1 MKNLHFKDNLYFQ
14 KTGGSWVS
22 VSEHFKNKRLRLFCF
37 PHAGGGAAMYR
48 QWGDGMPD
56 GIEVFS
62 VHLPGR
68 EDRIRERPH
77 VRIAPLVDDLIEALI
92 PCFDGA
98 PYAFFGHS
106 MGAVIAY
113 EVAQRLLTRHGESPA
128 HLFVSA
134 RQAPHL
140 PLIRTPWYMLSDDD
154 LKEKLRQ
161 LNGTPDDVL
170 KNDDV
175 MGILL
180 PMLRADFELNETYQ
194 SSTHALLE
202 CPITAFGAL
211 GDVHVEAEQ
220 LDAWRYLTNR
230 SFDIRFFP
238 GNHFYI
244 KEQKSAVIA
253 ILAQRLTSY
262 LPTVH
267 PSSC

>member
-1 MKNLHFKDNLYFQ
+1 MKTLPLKDNPYSQ
-14 KTGGSWVS
+14 RASGSWIS
-22 VSEHFKNKRLRLFCF
+22 ASEQNKNKCLRLFCF
-37 PHAGGGAAMYR
+37 PYAGGGAATYR

-56 GIEVFS
+56 GIEICP

-77 VRIAPLVDDLIEALI
+77 VRIAPLVDDFIEALI
-92 PCFDGA
+92 PYLDGV

-113 EVAQRLLTRHGESPA
+113 EVAQKLLTRHGESPA

-140 PLIRTPWYMLSDDD
+140 PLMRRPWHTLSDDD

-170 KNDDV
+170 NNDDV

-194 SSTHALLE
+194 SSMHVLLD
-202 CPITAFGAL
+202 CPITAFGAMS
-211 GDVHVEAEQ
+211 DEHVEVDQ
-220 LDAWRYLTNR
+220 LDAWRYLTSC
-230 SFDIRFFP
+230 SFDMKFFP

-253 ILAQRLTSY
+253 ILAQHLTSY
-262 LPTVH
+262 LPTVARIAK
-267 PSSC
+267 